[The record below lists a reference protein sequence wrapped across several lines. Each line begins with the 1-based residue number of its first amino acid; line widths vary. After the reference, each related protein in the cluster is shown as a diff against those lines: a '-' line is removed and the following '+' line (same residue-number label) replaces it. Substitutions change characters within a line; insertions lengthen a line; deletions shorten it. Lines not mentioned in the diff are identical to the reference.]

1 MRIKLFKLKR
11 KRLACAIGILAG
23 LHGLQAPQA
32 VAQTLNGSWTG
43 SGFVKPTSGQRE
55 KVRCRVRYSKQ
66 SAKVYGV
73 SARCASASTTLN
85 QTGELLKVRP
95 NLFVGDFY
103 NAQFDF
109 RGRIRVVISGKSQRV
124 TLSGDGASGSLRLR
138 KR

>member
-1 MRIKLFKLKR
+1 MFG
-11 KRLACAIGILAG
+11 LAALTLCVTAG
-23 LHGLQAPQA
+23 RP
-32 VAQTLNGSWTG
+32 VAQTLDGSWSG

-55 KVRCRVRYSKQ
+55 RVRCRVSYSRQ

-73 SARCASASTTLN
+73 SARCASASATLR
-85 QTGELLKVRP
+85 QTGELLKIRA
-95 NLFVGDFY
+95 NLYVGDFY

-109 RGRIRVVISGKSQRV
+109 RGRIRVVVSGRTQRV